1 MTSGQATDGEVP
13 GAGHSPGRILAFWI
27 SEMGQKFEKTN
38 CWFSINV
45 SQCFDTVLIYNI
57 L

>member
-1 MTSGQATDGEVP
+1 
-13 GAGHSPGRILAFWI
+13 
-27 SEMGQKFEKTN
+27 MGQKFEKTN